1 MATFDETLA
10 SAYADPGGVIES
22 YKSLISPSNIPT
34 GANLAP
40 GFTGLQ
46 TGAAN
51 LLQSGLGSYQP
62 FLAAGAQS
70 LNTGMASTGPGGAQP
85 YLNPYLQNVANTTM
99 TDLNRL
105 FGQQQATQTQ
115 KQIQSGSFAGSGTRG
130 AVFDAELQRNQG
142 DVAAKALSGLY
153 AGGYESALKAAQQA
167 GKTQAGIGQI
177 YGGLGKQAQA
187 GLMGDVSGL
196 FDMGEAQRQ
205 ITGAQNLATYQT
217 PFYGLGQFSSALRGA
232 PTFQQYQSPSPILT
246 GIGAATGIANMYG

>member
-22 YKSLISPSNIPT
+22 YKSLISPTNIPT
-34 GANLAP
+34 GQQLAP

-62 FLAAGAQS
+62 FSTAGGQS
-70 LNTGMASTGPGGAQP
+70 LASALQTTGPGAAQQ
-85 YLNPYLQNVANTTM
+85 YLNPYLQSVADTTM

-105 FGQQQATQTQ
+105 FGQQQAAQTQ

-177 YGGLGKQAQA
+177 YGALGKQAQA

-217 PFYGLGQFSSALRGA
+217 PFYGLGQFASALRGA